1 MTMTGYTETE
11 RQVLTRLQRGIEL
24 CERPFADFPL
34 AAAELLELLARAR
47 SDGLLRR
54 FGAVFDARRLGYRS
68 VLCAL
73 DTPAE
78 RIEAKAQIVAAED
91 GVTHCY
97 ERRPLLG
104 GGDYPALW
112 FTLALLHDE
121 FSAGLARLRGR
132 LEDADSR
139 LLELPAL
146 RRFKIDVVFDLR
158 TRARDE
164 RFPGAAAAAEF
175 ARAEDFRAFS
185 ERDRN
190 IVRAMDQNVP
200 LAEQPFMQLAE
211 QLGIGHRELLEI
223 LREWKAAGLLRRVA
237 AVLRHREAG
246 FKANGMCVWPA
257 SGDIVEIG
265 RRVAAQPEV
274 THCYQRPR
282 SAVMPFDLYAMIHR
296 GDWDATRAL
305 FDDISARCGLRDGE
319 MFASLREFK
328 KSSMQY
334 FK

>member
-1 MTMTGYTETE
+1 
-11 RQVLTRLQRGIEL
+11 
-24 CERPFADFPL
+24 
-34 AAAELLELLARAR
+34 
-47 SDGLLRR
+47 
-54 FGAVFDARRLGYRS
+54 

-121 FSAGLARLRGR
+121 FSAGLARLRGQ

-164 RFPGAAAAAEF
+164 SFPGAAAAADF
-175 ARAEDFRAFS
+175 AQAEDFRVFS

-190 IVRAMDQNVP
+190 IVRAIDQDIP
-200 LAEQPFMQLAE
+200 LVEQPFNLIAE
-211 QLGIGHRELLEI
+211 RVGIAPCELLEI
-223 LREWKAAGLLRRVA
+223 LRDWKAAGILRRVA
-237 AVLRHREAG
+237 AVLRHRQAG
-246 FKANGMCVWPA
+246 FKANGMCVWPVA
-257 SGDIVEIG
+257 GDIIEAG

-282 SAVMPFDLYAMIHR
+282 CAELPFDLYAMIHR

-305 FDDISARCGLRDGE
+305 YEDISDRCGLKDGE